1 MDLTPLKQKLIFAV
15 IVVAL
20 AALGVYLILPNA
32 LGSRRPSA
40 AATPAPT
47 ATPPAAAPAAT
58 PAGTPSALP
67 PAQPS
72 AVPTPTSSGSANI
85 YQWLPFT
92 QSDLASAA
100 SVVTKFA
107 AYYDTFSYT
116 DSASAYTARMS
127 GLITTQFAATLQAD
141 YGTYGVAKQRSQSK
155 EVSSATAAINQL
167 RSFGPSSMIFVVT
180 INQKTN
186 VTGQSSTSQ
195 QWAVTVARSGTSW
208 LASSIQPASAGNA

>member
-1 MDLTPLKQKLIFAV
+1 MDLTPRQQKLIFAA
-15 IVVAL
+15 IVLAI
-20 AALGVYLILPNA
+20 AALGVYLVLPSA
-32 LGSRRPSA
+32 LGSRRPPA
-40 AATPAPT
+40 ADTPAPT
-47 ATPPAAAPAAT
+47 PTAPVATPT
-58 PAGTPSALP
+58 TTPSALP

-72 AVPTPTSSGSANI
+72 AVPTPAPTSSSSVNI
-85 YQWLPFT
+85 FQWLPFT

-116 DSASAYTARMS
+116 DSATAYTARMS
-127 GLITTQFAATLQAD
+127 GLITTQFAATLQAG
-141 YGTYGVAKQRSQSK
+141 YGTYGVAKQRSQNK

-186 VTGQSSTSQ
+186 VAGQSPTSQ
-195 QWAVTVARSGTSW
+195 QWAVTVVRTGTSW